1 MVKFSTTIIMKG
13 CVCVCPP
20 FPSTPKQKFLILFIE
35 TLTRNISRLWCNAS
49 QWDFRPWGGYSS
61 CLCSL
66 GPVHKQDQHLLQFR
80 PHNTSKYLHWY
91 PKSLSTRNWGSR
103 RPSPCLMLPI
113 PCNRTP
119 FYSQQMNLRP
129 KTFGRA
135 QIAYLTTAE
144 AANNAE
150 TPSRPTGQSSSHR
163 QAQARL
169 SPTSLASKPRG
180 LGPSQSLRPQ
190 LFPVSSNL
198 KIIQMNISKK
208 RLYELASTPATSFHT
223 AKQKFHK
230 GGFLK
235 RCSSA

>member
-1 MVKFSTTIIMKG
+1 MPVLPWASAQAR
-13 CVCVCPP
+13 P
-20 FPSTPKQKFLILFIE
+20 
-35 TLTRNISRLWCNAS
+35 TLTPIYTT
-49 QWDFRPWGGYSS
+49 Q
-61 CLCSL
+61 
-66 GPVHKQDQHLLQFR
+66 HKQVFALIPQKAEYQKLELKE
-80 PHNTSKYLHWY
+80 TI
-91 PKSLSTRNWGSR
+91 
-103 RPSPCLMLPI
+103 PCLMLPI
-113 PCNRTP
+113 LCYRTP

-135 QIAYLTTAE
+135 QTAYLTTAE
-144 AANNAE
+144 AANNAG

-169 SPTSLASKPRG
+169 SPTSWASRPRG